1 MPKIRISRVAVFVF
15 LIVAVLAAAGVFI
28 YLQVRTDQVAATI
41 EENRPLKFLLV
52 LGDEDKIEFSEVV
65 LYQHGTGKSALI
77 DVPVQVG
84 MLLEDRNKIGAVQH
98 VFQADNPE
106 LYISHVEDLIGTE
119 IDYYLYIER
128 QQMVHVI
135 DLLEGLDLFI
145 PNPVEY
151 RGENGIVLLP
161 SGSVT
166 LDGEKAVLYATYQEP
181 NERGT
186 EQIGRRQ
193 KFVQSVFK
201 EMGEK
206 SEYLSNDKVQDTLL
220 KNIQTDLSKRAA
232 STLMQSFNQLDYD
245 QVVFQRVLGNERQVD
260 GETLLFPYYDGKL
273 IKETVQQTLV
283 SLRNK
288 EVVSAEE
295 LNVTLELL
303 NGTSRNGL
311 AGRTSQVFR
320 SYGYD
325 VARVGNAEEQEYE
338 KTIVIDWSGDISA
351 AQQIAGIIQCKNV
364 ESRVKDTN
372 EAPTTAPGVDVI
384 DVTIVL
390 GKDFDGRYCKE

>member
-1 MPKIRISRVAVFVF
+1 MPKFRISKVAVFVF

-41 EENRPLKFLLV
+41 EENQPLKFLLV
-52 LGDEDKIEFSEVV
+52 LGDEGEIEFSEVV
-65 LYQHGTGKSALI
+65 FYQHDTGKSALI
-77 DVPVQVG
+77 DVPLQVG

-106 LYISHVEDLIGTE
+106 LYISHVEALLGTE
-119 IDYYLYIER
+119 IDYYLYIDR

-166 LDGEKAVLYATYQEP
+166 LDGEKSMLYARYQEP

-186 EQIGRRQ
+186 ERIGRRQ

-201 EMGEK
+201 KMGDK
-206 SEYLSNDKVQDTLL
+206 SQYLLNDKVRDTLL
-220 KNIQTDLSKRAA
+220 KNIRTDLSKRAA
-232 STLMQSFNQLDYD
+232 ATLIQSFNQLDYD

-260 GETLLFPYYDGKL
+260 GETLLFPYYEGKL

-283 SLRNK
+283 SLRNR
-288 EVVSAEE
+288 EVVSTEE

-325 VARVGNAEEQEYE
+325 VARVGNAEEQDYE

-351 AQQIAGIIQCKNV
+351 AQQLAGIIQCKNV
-364 ESRVKDTN
+364 ESRVKEAY
-372 EAPTTAPGVDVI
+372 EAPTTAPGVDVV
-384 DVTIVL
+384 DVTIIL

>member
-1 MPKIRISRVAVFVF
+1 MPKIRISKVAVFVF
-15 LIVAVLAAAGVFI
+15 LIIAVLAAAGVFI

-41 EENRPLKFLLV
+41 EENQPLRFLLV

-65 LYQHGTGKSALI
+65 FYQPDTGKSALI
-77 DVPVQVG
+77 DVPLQVG
-84 MLLEDRNKIGAVQH
+84 MLLEDRNKIGAVQQ

-106 LYISHVEDLIGTE
+106 LYISHVEELLGTE
-119 IDYYLYIER
+119 LDYYLYIDR

-151 RGENGIVLLP
+151 RGDNGIVLLP

-166 LDGEKAVLYATYQEP
+166 LDGEKAMLYAMYQEP

-206 SEYLSNDKVQDTLL
+206 SEYLANDKVQDTLL
-220 KNIQTDLSKRAA
+220 ENIQTDLSKRAV
-232 STLMQSFNQLDYD
+232 STLIQSFSQLDYD

-260 GETLLFPYYDGKL
+260 GESLLFPYYEGKL

-288 EVVSAEE
+288 EVVSTEE

-303 NGTSRNGL
+303 NGTGRNGL
-311 AGRTSQVFR
+311 AGRTSQVFK

-325 VARVGNAEEQEYE
+325 VTRVGNAEEQEYE
-338 KTIVIDWSGDISA
+338 ETIVIDWSGDISA

-364 ESRVKDTN
+364 ESRVKETI
-372 EAPTTAPGVDVI
+372 EAPTIAPGVDVV
-384 DVTIVL
+384 DVTIIL

>member
-364 ESRVKDTN
+364 ESRVKDAN
-372 EAPTTAPGVDVI
+372 KAPTTAPGVDVI
-384 DVTIVL
+384 DVTIIL

>member
-1 MPKIRISRVAVFVF
+1 MPKFRISKVSVFVF
-15 LIVAVLAAAGVFI
+15 LIVAVLAAAVVFI
-28 YLQVRTDQVAATI
+28 YLQVRTNQVAATI

-52 LGDEDKIEFSEVV
+52 LGDEGEIEFSEVV
-65 LYQHGTGKSALI
+65 LYQYDTGKSALI
-77 DVPVQVG
+77 DVPLQVG

-364 ESRVKDTN
+364 ESRVKDAN
-372 EAPTTAPGVDVI
+372 KAPTTAPGVDVI
-384 DVTIVL
+384 DVTIIL